1 MAIPRS
7 KLTSQGQISVPAEV
21 RRRLGLVPGSV
32 IEWIDADGKVV
43 VRAAGRFTSEDI
55 HGAIFPAGAPKK
67 VSADQMKA
75 SIRKLVRKRHAR
87 GRY

>member
-21 RRRLGLVPGSV
+21 RRKLGLVPGSI

-43 VRAAGRFTSEDI
+43 VRPAGKFTSEDI
-55 HGAIFPAGAPKK
+55 HGAIFPEGAPKR
-67 VSADQMKA
+67 VSPDQMKA
-75 SIRKLVRKRHAR
+75 SIGKLIRKRHAR

>member
-21 RRRLGLVPGSV
+21 RRKLGLVPGSV
-32 IEWIDADGKVV
+32 IEWIDADGKVM
-43 VRAAGRFTSEDI
+43 VRPAGRFTSEDI

-67 VSADQMKA
+67 VSPDQMKA
-75 SIRKLVRKRHAR
+75 SIGKLIRKRHAR

>member
-7 KLTSQGQISVPAEV
+7 RLTSQGQISVPAEV
-21 RRRLGLVPGSV
+21 RRKLGLVPGSV

-43 VRAAGRFTSEDI
+43 VRPAGRFTSEDI
-55 HGAIFPAGAPKK
+55 HSAIFPEGAPRK
-67 VSADQMKA
+67 VSPDQMKA
-75 SIRKLVRKRHAR
+75 SIGKLIRKRNAR